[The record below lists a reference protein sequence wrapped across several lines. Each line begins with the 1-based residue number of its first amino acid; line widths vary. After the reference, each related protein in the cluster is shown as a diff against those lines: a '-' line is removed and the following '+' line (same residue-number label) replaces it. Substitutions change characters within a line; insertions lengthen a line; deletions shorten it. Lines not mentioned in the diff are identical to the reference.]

1 MDIQANEKNRLN
13 LKNNNYSNNNV
24 GEQFPGNSEIEKYK
38 PLPINKLAE
47 IFIKLIKDL
56 LLRPFFED
64 EFNFFISCSQTVLI
78 WIILIFKYL
87 PEVRKLYN
95 DKILTFAPMNSEQD
109 LSALKSVRD
118 GSYILG
124 VNTCQQSFFISLI
137 TKHSLE
143 PNKPTIDVLRKFSIE
158 SDIIHQQNI
167 LTLIQRKKWIAR
179 PLVYQG
185 NKKFAEV

>member
-1 MDIQANEKNRLN
+1 MDIQANENRLN
-13 LKNNNYSNNNV
+13 NIKNNSNSNNNV
-24 GEQFPGNSEIEKYK
+24 FPGNSEIEKYK
-38 PLPINKLAE
+38 PLPIIKLAKK
-47 IFIKLIKDL
+47 FIKLLKKHF
-56 LLRPFFED
+56 LRPFFEE
-64 EFNFFISCSQTVLI
+64 EFLFFISCSQPVLI

-158 SDIIHQQNI
+158 TDIIHQQKI
-167 LTLIQRKKWIAR
+167 LTLIQKKKWISG
-179 PLVYQG
+179 PLIYQG
-185 NKKFAEV
+185 DKKFAQV

>member
-1 MDIQANEKNRLN
+1 MDIQANENRLNN
-13 LKNNNYSNNNV
+13 LKNNNNSNV

-158 SDIIHQQNI
+158 TDIIHQQNI